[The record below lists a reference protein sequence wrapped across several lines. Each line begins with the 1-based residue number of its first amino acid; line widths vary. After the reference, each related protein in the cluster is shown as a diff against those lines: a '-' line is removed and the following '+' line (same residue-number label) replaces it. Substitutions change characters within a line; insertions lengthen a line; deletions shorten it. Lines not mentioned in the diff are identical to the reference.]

1 MNKRQAKIS
10 KVMGE
15 FKDKKLTSNGKKV
28 KSPQQAM
35 AIALSEASKTAR
47 FKK

>member
-1 MNKRQAKIS
+1 MNKRQAKIG

-15 FKDKKLTSNGKKV
+15 FKDKKLTTNGKKV

-35 AIALSEASKTAR
+35 AIALSSAAKESR

>member
-1 MNKRQAKIS
+1 
-10 KVMGE
+10 MGE
-15 FKDKKLTSNGKKV
+15 FKDKKLTTNGKKV
-28 KSPQQAM
+28 KSLQQAM